1 MIKTL
6 AKPAAKRIKHEF
18 SKSQSSSQ
26 FLITLGQA
34 AHSVTSRM
42 TIWSEGYTVRKIA
55 PLEPDKALQQGSE
68 LVGEFFVFFVAGSIV
83 VWEYKRSKA
92 KEETKEQQKLEKEK
106 AESERLE
113 TKLHSYNDRILALE
127 EAIHE
132 QKNTI
137 TRLNDLLQPKIEIE
151 SKSERKWWQ
160 LNR

>member
-18 SKSQSSSQ
+18 SKNQTSHQ
-26 FLITLGQA
+26 FLIALGQA

-42 TIWSEGYTVRKIA
+42 TIWSAGYTVRKIA
-55 PLEPDKALQQGSE
+55 PLESEKALEQGSE

-83 VWEYKRSKA
+83 VWEYKRSKG
-92 KEETKEQQKLEKEK
+92 KEETKEKQKLEEAK

-113 TKLHSYNDRILALE
+113 TKLQSFDDRILALE

-137 TRLNDLLQPKIEIE
+137 TRLNDLLQPKIDME
-151 SKSERKWWQ
+151 SKTVRKWWH
-160 LNR
+160 LN